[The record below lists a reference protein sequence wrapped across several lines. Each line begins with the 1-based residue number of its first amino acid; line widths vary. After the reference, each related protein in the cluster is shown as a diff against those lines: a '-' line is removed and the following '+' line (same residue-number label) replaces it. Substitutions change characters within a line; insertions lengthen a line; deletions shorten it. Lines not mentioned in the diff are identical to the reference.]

1 MADQLAGS
9 YTIGGFDLILSTPD
23 ARFGRATYVH
33 SDVADASPVSSSRLC
48 DIVQVGGFRDTIV
61 YKPPSYHWDQGA
73 LPFLVDPTAY
83 MGDFNSHHPDWGCS
97 EPGKDGEALANGH
110 PTVISL

>member
-33 SDVADASPVSSSRLC
+33 SDVADASPVSSSR
-48 DIVQVGGFRDTIV
+48 
-61 YKPPSYHWDQGA
+61 
-73 LPFLVDPTAY
+73 
-83 MGDFNSHHPDWGCS
+83 CS
-97 EPGKDGEALANGH
+97 
-110 PTVISL
+110 ISRTESDKSRFDRSMVET

>member
-61 YKPPSYHWDQGA
+61 YKPPVITGTKVRFHFLWIPRHTWLTSTAINLIGA
-73 LPFLVDPTAY
+73 AQNLERMERPWR
-83 MGDFNSHHPDWGCS
+83 MG
-97 EPGKDGEALANGH
+97 
-110 PTVISL
+110 IQQ